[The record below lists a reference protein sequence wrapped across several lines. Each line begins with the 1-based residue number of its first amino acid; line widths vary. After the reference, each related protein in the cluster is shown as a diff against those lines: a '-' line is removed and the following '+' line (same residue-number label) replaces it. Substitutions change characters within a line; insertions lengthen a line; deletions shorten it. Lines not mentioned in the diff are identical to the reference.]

1 MTQGSSKLEFRP
13 VWTFPED
20 VENHIENLI
29 DYAFEFQDTGIILHA
44 PAGISKIGQRS
55 RLHRKPGIEVW
66 TLDHDPKTK
75 PDILGDLYN
84 MRSNPEIKKIL
95 KKHGGFDL
103 VISDPVWLKVDMCD
117 RCKDQEFENQKG
129 ISYPMRRRLS
139 YSVRDIL
146 KPGGLWF
153 FNGLWNPEVKGLK
166 LSPLPGSV
174 HEVEMVKQ
182 KFNSFRNLSLIM
194 CLKRVNEKIV

>member
-1 MTQGSSKLEFRP
+1 
-13 VWTFPED
+13 VWTFPEA
-20 VENHIENLI
+20 VENHLETMI
-29 DYAFEFQDTGIILHA
+29 DYVFRDKDEGIVLHA
-44 PAGISKIGQRS
+44 PAGISKIGQRN
-55 RLHRKPGIEVW
+55 RIDRHPGIQVL
-66 TLDHDPKTK
+66 TFDHDLKTA
-75 PDILGDLYN
+75 PDIIGDLYS
-84 MRSNPEIKKIL
+84 MRKTPEIKKII
-95 KKHGGFDL
+95 KARGGFDL
-103 VISDPVWLKVDMCD
+103 VISDPVWLKVDLCQ
-117 RCKDQEFENQKG
+117 RCKDQEFENEKG

-166 LSPLPGSV
+166 LVPFPGHL